1 MVLKDGPQQTATVPV
16 SLPVPLRFVLAGGV
30 AAAVNFASRIA
41 LSLVLPYAAAVALAY
56 FFGMATAF
64 VLNRRFV
71 FTGSTNPLHQQAM
84 WFVTVNLVALLQTLG
99 VSVLLA
105 DFVLPHAGLTWHAE
119 ELAHA
124 VGIVTPI
131 LTSYLGHRHYT
142 FR

>member
-1 MVLKDGPQQTATVPV
+1 MAVKAGPESPVTAVPL
-16 SLPVPLRFVLAGGV
+16 SVPLRFLLAGGV
-30 AAAVNFASRIA
+30 AAALNFGSRIL
-41 LSLVLPYAAAVALAY
+41 LSLLLPYPVAVALAY

-71 FTGSTNPLHQQAM
+71 FPGSTNALHQQAL
-84 WFVTVNLVALLQTLG
+84 WFITVNLVALLQTLA

-105 DFVLPHAGLTWHAE
+105 DFILPWAGLTWHADE
-119 ELAHA
+119 IAHA

-131 LTSYLGHRHYT
+131 LTSYLGHRRFT

>member
-1 MVLKDGPQQTATVPV
+1 VKTGHEPRVASLP
-16 SLPVPLRFVLAGGV
+16 LPVPLRFLLAGGV
-30 AAAVNFASRIA
+30 AATLNFGSRIV
-41 LSLVLPYAAAVALAY
+41 LSLLLPYPVAVTLAY

-71 FTGSTNPLHQQAM
+71 FTGSTNPLHHQAL
-84 WFVTVNLVALLQTLG
+84 WFVTVNLVALVQTVV

-105 DFVLPHAGLTWHAE
+105 DFILPRAGLTWHADE
-119 ELAHA
+119 IAHA

-131 LTSYLGHRHYT
+131 LTSYLGHRRFT

>member
-1 MVLKDGPQQTATVPV
+1 MKGGPEQTAAVPA
-16 SLPVPLRFVLAGGV
+16 SIPVPLRFVLAGGV
-30 AAAVNFASRIA
+30 AAAVNFASRIV
-41 LSLVLPYAAAVALAY
+41 LSLVLPYPAAVVLAY

-71 FTGSTNPLHQQAM
+71 FTGSTNPLHQQAL

-99 VSVLLA
+99 ASVLLA
-105 DFVLPHAGLTWHAE
+105 DFIFPRAGLAWHAE

>member
-1 MVLKDGPQQTATVPV
+1 MAVKTGQESPATA
-16 SLPVPLRFVLAGGV
+16 LPLAVPLRFLLAGGV
-30 AAAVNFASRIA
+30 AAALNFGSRIL
-41 LSLVLPYAAAVALAY
+41 LSLLLPYPAAVALAY

-71 FTGSTNPLHQQAM
+71 FPGSTNALHRQAL
-84 WFVTVNLVALLQTLG
+84 WFITVNLVALLQTLA

-105 DFVLPHAGLTWHAE
+105 DFILPWAGLTWHADE
-119 ELAHA
+119 VAHA

-131 LTSYLGHRHYT
+131 LTSYLGHRRFT